1 MLCSTMTKDEIRA
14 SMKLQRKNLS
24 GEFIE
29 SASDLISKRIL
40 TLDELKNAE
49 TIMVFLSSFNEPRT
63 DLIIS
68 ELLAQNKKIVVPVS
82 DISTHT
88 ITPSYLDSL
97 CDTAG
102 GAYNIRE
109 PKKLCIAQISDIDIA
124 LIPALA
130 LSRQG
135 NRIGFGMG
143 YYDRFLSNFTG
154 LKIGIC
160 YDFQMFDTLPHNP
173 HDVKMDLIITEK
185 RIYNDF

>member
-1 MLCSTMTKDEIRA
+1 MTKDEIRA
-14 SMKLQRKNLS
+14 SMKLQRKGLS
-24 GEFIE
+24 KEYIK

-68 ELLAQNKKIVVPVS
+68 ELLAQKKKIVVPVS
-82 DISTHT
+82 DTITHT
-88 ITPSYLDSL
+88 ITPSYLDTL
-97 CDTAG
+97 YDTSS

-109 PKKLCIAQISDIDIA
+109 PKELRIAQTTDIDIA

-130 LSRQG
+130 LSRYG

-143 YYDRFLSNFTG
+143 YYDRFLSDFNG
-154 LKIGIC
+154 LKIGVC
-160 YDFQMFDTLPHNP
+160 YDFQIFDTLPHNP